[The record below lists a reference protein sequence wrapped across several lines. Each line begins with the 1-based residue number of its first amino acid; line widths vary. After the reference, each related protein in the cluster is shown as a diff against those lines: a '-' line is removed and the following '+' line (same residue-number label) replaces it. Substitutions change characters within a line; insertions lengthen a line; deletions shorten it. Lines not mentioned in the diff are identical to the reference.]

1 MAELKFV
8 CCILLN
14 ASIFQLITKSVVIP
28 TFPQCTPS
36 NLIKPINLLPPHKNF
51 VHTGLRTF
59 VHTQNASLH
68 FHPAIHPLTLEH
80 PLSLPCGFLGHL
92 LLSLMS
98 VLRNPKELTIP
109 SEQHFLYPDYLL
121 IFCKC

>member
-36 NLIKPINLLPPHKNF
+36 NLIKPINLLQPHKNF
-51 VHTGLRTF
+51 VYTGLHTF
-59 VHTQNASLH
+59 VHTECFS
-68 FHPAIHPLTLEH
+68 
-80 PLSLPCGFLGHL
+80 SLPSRYSSSKPRASSIPSTCF
-92 LLSLMS
+92 SLPPAALID
-98 VLRNPKELTIP
+98 VCPQKPKELTIP
-109 SEQHFLYPDYLL
+109 SEHLFLYPDYLL